1 MLNEERKDGKQI
13 EIEKK
18 YLKKR
23 ESWNFV
29 F

>member
-1 MLNEERKDGKQI
+1 MLNEERKDCKQI
-13 EIEKK
+13 EIEREH
-18 YLKKR
+18 LKER